1 MRRPALLIVLALALL
16 APQPAA
22 AQEVQRERVHTE
34 HGLSAT
40 TIRDTITGRGSHE
53 YLIALRTGQRLQ
65 VRLTSGSGHVAFN
78 VFAPGRRPGEAEAS
92 LIGVAVGTEAE
103 LRAAE
108 DGEYLIQVFQS
119 RAAGRRGERASFA
132 LRVGISDGNEVVGE
146 AAGAL
151 PRLASAARAARGAF
165 DARAEMPCAIG
176 TGATTWRCPA
186 GVARGP
192 AGEATVA
199 VSLPGGGTRMLFFV
213 QGQFAGTDAPAAQGW
228 PQVQR
233 DGDLTLIRLQR
244 ERYEVPDAFILGG

>member
-1 MRRPALLIVLALALL
+1 MRRPVLLVVLALATL
-16 APQPAA
+16 APQPAP
-22 AQEVQRERVHTE
+22 AQEVQRERVHIE
-34 HGLSAT
+34 PGVSAT
-40 TIRDTITGRGSHE
+40 TIRDTIAGRGSHE
-53 YLIALRTGQRLQ
+53 YLVALRAGKMLQ

-78 VFAPGRRPGEAEAS
+78 VFAPGHRPGEAEAL
-92 LIGVAVGTEAE
+92 LIGVVVGTEAE

-119 RAAGRRGERASFA
+119 RAAGRRGERAPFA
-132 LRVGISDGNEVVGE
+132 LRVGVSGGGGAAGE
-146 AAGAL
+146 AAGAPPGL
-151 PRLASAARAARGAF
+151 GSAGRAARGAF

-176 TGATTWRCPA
+176 IGATMWRCPA

-192 AGEATVA
+192 VGEATVV

-213 QGQFAGTDAPAAQGW
+213 QGQFAGTDAPAVPGW